1 MEESTIRQRLGGRR
15 DSNLQIGN
23 SPPSS
28 PPPLTGNQRRR
39 RSSLAQLTDIL
50 KEWSGTGSKRNSKAP
65 LNRRETLADIART
78 LPWQRANTEMSTQCI
93 VNCHAPPLSKR
104 RESSAESGLKNMR
117 SRRESHGNVELTK
130 LWKRRDQNNER
141 EREETQNAI
150 LYGNSSTDTTR
161 NNNTRRDSGDS
172 STYRSSR
179 RDSQVGMSSTST
191 PPPPKVIAATR
202 KRRDSLAAPDM
213 PNFRQEQRPSTSST
227 ASDSGPNLFP
237 THSDS
242 ACQALPPPTIIM
254 SSVTPPATSPTV
266 PPKGRRDSTTQCG
279 RANRRDSRSSPERG
293 QRLSRLQR
301 QATAYD
307 ECCLPPTAASRR
319 DSQPALTPDG
329 EERQARRDSLSPDSA
344 SKYIKHYYDD

>member
-1 MEESTIRQRLGGRR
+1 MFCAMILKVEESTIRQRLGGRR

-50 KEWSGTGSKRNSKAP
+50 KEWSGTGSKRNAKAP

-93 VNCHAPPLSKR
+93 ASGMSSHAPPLSKR
-104 RESSAESGLKNMR
+104 RESSADSGIKSMR

-141 EREETQNAI
+141 EREESQNAI

-161 NNNTRRDSGDS
+161 NNNNRRDSGDS

-179 RDSQVGMSSTST
+179 RDSIST
-191 PPPPKVIAATR
+191 PPPKVVATTR

-227 ASDSGPNLFP
+227 ASDSGPNFP

-307 ECCLPPTAASRR
+307 ECCLPPTASRR
-319 DSQPALTPDG
+319 GSQPALSPDG

-344 SKYIKHYYDD
+344 SKYINH

>member
-50 KEWSGTGSKRNSKAP
+50 KEWSGTGSKRNAKAP

-78 LPWQRANTEMSTQCI
+78 LPWQRAGTEMSTQCI
-93 VNCHAPPLSKR
+93 ASGMSGNHAPPLSKR
-104 RESSAESGLKNMR
+104 RESSADSGIKSMR

-141 EREETQNAI
+141 EREESQNAI
-150 LYGNSSTDTTR
+150 LYGNSSTDTTTTMR
-161 NNNTRRDSGDS
+161 NNNNRRDSNDS

-179 RDSQVGMSSTST
+179 RDSHVGIST
-191 PPPPKVIAATR
+191 PPPKVVATTR

-307 ECCLPPTAASRR
+307 ECCLPPTASRR
-319 DSQPALTPDG
+319 GSQPALSPDG

-344 SKYIKHYYDD
+344 SKYNFS